1 MTTTAGPILP
11 GGSPG
16 LLAGVTA
23 APAQLPGSQP
33 LMTLQY
39 QDDDVFSDLFSDVF
53 GTVTLITTVQLLPG
67 SSP

>member
-1 MTTTAGPILP
+1 MTTAGPILP

-23 APAQLPGSQP
+23 APARLPGSQP
-33 LMTLQY
+33 LVTLQY
-39 QDDDVFSDLFSDVF
+39 RDDDVFSDMFSDTF
-53 GTVTLITTVQLLPG
+53 GVVTLTTTVQLLPG